1 MFIDCMQSNH
11 STIKTEQEIK
21 NDIASLGPVVEGKI
35 CERFK
40 NGKIDG
46 YRLQRHRDG
55 RNDTRYLPKHSVQK
69 VQAAIDEFSKLEAL
83 VDELVIAGE
92 SQVLDNKKRTDD
104 SKKKPTKR

>member
-1 MFIDCMQSNH
+1 
-11 STIKTEQEIK
+11 
-21 NDIASLGPVVEGKI
+21 
-35 CERFK
+35 
-40 NGKIDG
+40 
-46 YRLQRHRDG
+46 
-55 RNDTRYLPKHSVQK
+55 LPKHSVQK